1 MDVGCSECHEGRIA
15 DRIADSRL
23 IATWNARNSRQKT
36 DLSAICDEKCS
47 KQPTKYRTPG
57 CLRRGMLGTADRI
70 ADSRLSATWNARNSR
85 QKFDLSTVRDVKCSK
100 QPTKPGP
107 TPVN

>member
-1 MDVGCSECHEGRIA
+1 MFE
-15 DRIADSRL
+15 
-23 IATWNARNSRQKT
+23 
-36 DLSAICDEKCS
+36 
-47 KQPTKYRTPG
+47 
-57 CLRRGMLGTADRI
+57 TADRRLI
-70 ADSRLSATWNARNSR
+70 SRLSATRNVRNSR